1 VFGHFV
7 GRIVKEWRMKR
18 IAILTSGGD
27 APGMNAVIRA
37 AVRTAIANEF
47 ELIGIK
53 RGYAGLIG
61 GEIFALSRDE
71 VSNIIGRGGSI
82 LESSR
87 SPEFE
92 TVDGR
97 KKAADNL
104 RRNKIEGLIIVGGD
118 GTFRGGALLA
128 KEGGISIL
136 GVPSTIDND
145 VYGTDFTVGFDT
157 AVSCAVE
164 AIDRIRD
171 TARTFERVF
180 FIEVMGHHTGFI
192 ALQAAVAGGAEGL
205 VIPEVPLEI
214 EDLCLKLQEGRQ
226 SGKKSAIVVVAEAQ
240 KPGFSFEIA
249 QEVTRRTRFET
260 RVCVLGHLQ
269 RGGSPT
275 AADRILGSNLGA
287 AAIEALGQKM
297 TGIIVGVVENRLT
310 YTPLAETYQMK
321 KALSP
326 RLEQLTRILS

>member
-1 VFGHFV
+1 
-7 GRIVKEWRMKR
+7 MKR

-27 APGMNAVIRA
+27 APGLNAVIRA
-37 AVRTAIANEF
+37 AVRTAIVNEF
-47 ELIGIK
+47 EMIGIK
-53 RGYAGLIG
+53 RGFAGLIG
-61 GEIFALSRDE
+61 GEMFPLSRHE
-71 VSNIIGRGGSI
+71 VSNIIGRGGSV

-92 TVDGR
+92 TAEGR
-97 KKAADNL
+97 KKAAANL
-104 RRNKIEGLIIVGGD
+104 RRNKIDGLIIVGGD

-136 GVPSTIDND
+136 GVPGTIDND

-157 AVSCAVE
+157 AVNCAVE

-205 VIPEVPLEI
+205 VIPEVPLEF
-214 EDLCLKLQEGRQ
+214 EDLCSKLQRGRQ
-226 SGKKSAIVVVAEAQ
+226 LGKKSGIVVVAEAQ
-240 KPGFSFEIA
+240 RPGFSFEIA
-249 QEVTRRTRFET
+249 QEVTKRTGLET

-275 AADRILGSNLGA
+275 AADRILGSNLGTA
-287 AAIEALGQKM
+287 AVEALGQKM
-297 TGIIVGVVENRLT
+297 RGIMVGVVDNRLT
-310 YTPLAETYQMK
+310 FTPLVETYQK
-321 KALSP
+321 RKALSP

>member
-1 VFGHFV
+1 VFRHFV

-205 VIPEVPLEI
+205 VIPEVPLEV
-214 EDLCLKLQEGRQ
+214 EGLCLKLQEGRQ

-249 QEVTRRTRFET
+249 QEVTRRTGFET